1 MKIKGEKLINALKDL
16 KSKQQTKAIT
26 YKPDDDD
33 KTSPGKEIYDEIL
46 EERIDEIL
54 KWARKLVMGI

>member
-1 MKIKGEKLINALKDL
+1 MKIKREKLINALKDL

-54 KWARKLVMGI
+54 K